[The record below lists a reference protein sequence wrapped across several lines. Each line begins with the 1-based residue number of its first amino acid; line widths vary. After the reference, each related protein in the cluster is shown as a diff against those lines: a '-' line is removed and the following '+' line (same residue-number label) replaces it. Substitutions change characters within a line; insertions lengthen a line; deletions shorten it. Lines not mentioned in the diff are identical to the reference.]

1 MVTTAKPVAMLICLY
16 CGWYDFGVVGLADSS
31 MWEWDR
37 AVTSMGDT
45 CNGTGVGIVTR
56 GGTVGC
62 SVTGTVSGNGIG
74 RVLLGLDRLNG
85 VTGGDTIVSGT

>member
-1 MVTTAKPVAMLICLY
+1 MA
-16 CGWYDFGVVGLADSS
+16 GVVGLADSS
-31 MWEWDR
+31 VWEWTR

-56 GGTVGC
+56 GSTGGF

-74 RVLLGLDRLNG
+74 WVLLGLDRLNG
-85 VTGGDTIVSGT
+85 VTGSDTVVSGT